1 MDRPA
6 AMLHSTKRLGRSA
19 SVKRSGASSSSIIWG
34 LTAKK
39 MRSQRPATS
48 SLMVVLQPSSAAR
61 ASALAAVRLASQ
73 TFCGSAALQTARAIA
88 PPMLPQPKKPMV
100 FSIRKTSFP
109 IKRTGEMPPLCLHCK
124 QGRGRNQEESRK
136 MSKLFGKL
144 LIDALRRRSFFAVQ
158 ILRKHKKFMKKS
170 KKVLAPARADDVS

>member
-1 MDRPA
+1 
-6 AMLHSTKRLGRSA
+6 MLHSTKRLGRSA

-109 IKRTGEMPPLCLHCK
+109 IKRTGEMPP
-124 QGRGRNQEESRK
+124 S
-136 MSKLFGKL
+136 
-144 LIDALRRRSFFAVQ
+144 
-158 ILRKHKKFMKKS
+158 
-170 KKVLAPARADDVS
+170 VSPL

>member
-1 MDRPA
+1 
-6 AMLHSTKRLGRSA
+6 
-19 SVKRSGASSSSIIWG
+19 
-34 LTAKK
+34 
-39 MRSQRPATS
+39 
-48 SLMVVLQPSSAAR
+48 
-61 ASALAAVRLASQ
+61 
-73 TFCGSAALQTARAIA
+73 
-88 PPMLPQPKKPMV
+88 MV

-144 LIDALRRRSFFAVQ
+144 LIDALRRRRLFAVR

-170 KKVLAPARADDVS
+170 KKVLAPARADEVS